1 MRQPANPL
9 PVCMLT
15 LFRFL
20 LTFPLFPFAIIP
32 SPFSRSF
39 PITGSQFCRLT
50 YHMFQSCEPRTCD
63 LFVTRHSH
71 SFAIRIRTRFKRMP
85 KVCLFFFSLS
95 LSIKLR
101 SQPFKPHLQP
111 LPLDHRGLMH
121 QCLPPPNTV
130 KFFLSAITRGRRL
143 VLCYRFNKK
152 SKYGERSPI
161 NFNWLTDP
169 RIII

>member
-85 KVCLFFFSLS
+85 KVCLFFLSLS
-95 LSIKLR
+95 LDQASISTVQTAFTAASVRPSRTHASMFASPEYRKIL
-101 SQPFKPHLQP
+101 FIG
-111 LPLDHRGLMH
+111 DHSR
-121 QCLPPPNTV
+121 QTV
-130 KFFLSAITRGRRL
+130 GSLLS
-143 VLCYRFNKK
+143 V
-152 SKYGERSPI
+152 
-161 NFNWLTDP
+161 
-169 RIII
+169 

>member
-1 MRQPANPL
+1 
-9 PVCMLT
+9 MLT
-15 LFRFL
+15 LFRFV
-20 LTFPLFPFAIIP
+20 LTFPLFPFAIIS
-32 SPFSRSF
+32 SPFFRSF

-95 LSIKLR
+95 LDQASISTVQTAFTAVSVR
-101 SQPFKPHLQP
+101 PS
-111 LPLDHRGLMH
+111 RRLMH

-130 KFFLSAITRGRRL
+130 KFSLSTITRARRL

-152 SKYGERSPI
+152 SKYDERSPI

-169 RIII
+169 RL